1 MDLLLGVLL
10 GILLYAVIC
19 LIIAFVR
26 ALFAK
31 PEKRKGNF
39 GKTFWTFFSTTF
51 NPLNWL

>member
-31 PEKRKGNF
+31 RKENF